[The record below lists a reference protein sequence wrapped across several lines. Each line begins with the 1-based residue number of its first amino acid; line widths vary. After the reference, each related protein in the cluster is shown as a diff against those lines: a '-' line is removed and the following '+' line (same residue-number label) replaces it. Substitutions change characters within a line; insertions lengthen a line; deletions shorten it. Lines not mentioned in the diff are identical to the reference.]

1 MFDFLDSDWF
11 IIVLEIAFLIFIA
24 YDIKKYVET
33 KKNEYIINVVFTF
46 VFFIWAAIPFYN
58 KYVAWD
64 DVSKASYTKE
74 CLKDNNETLCP
85 CVTDAVFK
93 EYSLNA
99 YNFTDKNSTDYKN
112 FLKESKEDCL
122 DDSWF

>member
-11 IIVLEIAFLIFIA
+11 IIGLEIAFLIFIA
-24 YDIKKYVET
+24 YDIKKYVQT

-58 KYVAWD
+58 KYITWGEDKKTMFVQEC
-64 DVSKASYTKE
+64 VKE
-74 CLKDNNETLCP
+74 NNETVCGCLS
-85 CVTDAVFK
+85 DAVFK

-99 YNFTDKNSTDYKN
+99 YNHTDKNSTEHKK
-112 FLKESKEDCL
+112 FLKDSKEECL
-122 DDSWF
+122 DDGWF